1 MQRIAEHAERAALP
15 DAEGVFLYGGPEHA
29 AVHGLGRRGGRIH
42 RKVQVDAGGHAPFR
56 VHVERPGCVFPAGE
70 QAAAVIGPRGGQAV
84 VEAAPA
90 FGGFFGDAFENT
102 MNSAQSVI
110 SAAKGGG
117 GNGSFGGGGGFSM
130 GGGGGF
136 GGMGGGFSR

>member
-1 MQRIAEHAERAALP
+1 MAMHAGAAS
-15 DAEGVFLYGGPEHA
+15 A
-29 AVHGLGRRGGRIH
+29 
-42 RKVQVDAGGHAPFR
+42 
-56 VHVERPGCVFPAGE
+56 
-70 QAAAVIGPRGGQAV
+70 
-84 VEAAPA
+84 
-90 FGGFFGDAFENT
+90 GFFGDAFENT